1 MKRKSSND
9 SSVPKLDES
18 RVLSTAKESE
28 QKDTELD
35 NIDSQSSKSSNQ
47 NLKVFSIFSKQR
59 NGDHHLLSKARSSIQ
74 RKGKNRTPGRIF
86 RSNPTPPLIT
96 NHFKPASK
104 KSEISNEPG
113 DVIRGGERR
122 EISSVHSVDTVVTR
136 PRPIG

>member
-9 SSVPKLDES
+9 SSVPKIDES

-74 RKGKNRTPGRIF
+74 SKGKNRTPGRIF
-86 RSNPTPPLIT
+86 INNPTPLGLGLKLVNYT
-96 NHFKPASK
+96 
-104 KSEISNEPG
+104 G
-113 DVIRGGERR
+113 CG
-122 EISSVHSVDTVVTR
+122 
-136 PRPIG
+136 